1 MNQLSAEE
9 QIKAISALIDNNAKT
24 KILFILPESAGD
36 IFLSTSLLESLKE
49 LYPDSDIYYACKEAY
64 HSILYKNPYIYKTI
78 PYYQIM
84 DNQIAMEGTGDWRG
98 VFDISIMASIFTQRF
113 LNYLNNG
120 KGKIAFNLKK

>member
-1 MNQLSAEE
+1 MDTQQQLN
-9 QIKAISALIDNNAKT
+9 IISKLVDNNTKT

-49 LYPDSDIYYACKEAY
+49 LYPNSDIYYACKEEY
-64 HSILYKNPYIYKTI
+64 HSILYNNPYIHKTI

-84 DNQIAMEGTGDWRG
+84 ENQVAMEGTGDWKG
-98 VFDISIMASIFTQRF
+98 IFDISIMASIFTQRY

>member
-1 MNQLSAEE
+1 MDTQQQLNE
-9 QIKAISALIDNNAKT
+9 ILKLVDNTAKT
-24 KILFILPESAGD
+24 KVLFILPESAGD

-49 LYPDSDIYYACKEAY
+49 LYPDSDLYYACKEEY
-64 HSILYKNPYIYKTI
+64 HSILHNNPYIHKII

-84 DNQIAMEGTGDWRG
+84 ENQVAMEGTGDWKG
-98 VFDISIMASIFTQRF
+98 IFDISIMASVFTQRY

>member
-1 MNQLSAEE
+1 MDTQQQLNEI
-9 QIKAISALIDNNAKT
+9 IKFLDNNAKT

-49 LYPDSDIYYACKEAY
+49 LYPDSDIYYACKEEF

-98 VFDISIMASIFTQRF
+98 IFDISIMASIFTQRF